1 MIGVIFYL
9 LVSLYFGKKNPMF
22 YLLII
27 FAMQQGSAAFIDQ
40 SFAIGGKA
48 VFSTYDQIFTDVL
61 FLLTTGIAIVF
72 MKARLP
78 AIRFIGSGLISLY
91 LLLIVL
97 LFVLSLATYYD
108 VAEVFLA
115 GRQLLYVS
123 LSYFLW
129 LAIFSSVTRDQYE
142 SFLRMMFY
150 VTPVSAILY
159 ILNSSG
165 TYTIFNS
172 DYIYQEIDGS
182 NGTFFRD
189 FGTIPIQLD
198 MIFVISFLSL
208 TVSTFRIPRWL
219 IVANMVILPIAMLF
233 TFTRSIITG
242 ILMQIA
248 FILLL
253 YALVNSGRIFS
264 QVFKVCLIVTLLLV
278 PVYFGIQKV
287 YPDAFD
293 YFSERITDATTEK
306 QNDPNV
312 NIRIAYLEKAIDIT
326 DRTSFLLGAGL
337 NKKYY
342 PELDAIGAWNADST
356 IPYFLYHTGWLG
368 VFLLYS
374 ILIFFIVDGINYF
387 RKTKDWMVAYLVSGT
402 LTNTISSL
410 LMGGDIFKGSVWT
423 FMNLALYAVIRFNLW
438 RIKERHQSVEH
449 ISSSFA
455 SA

>member
-189 FGTIPIQLD
+189 FCTIPI
-198 MIFVISFLSL
+198 
-208 TVSTFRIPRWL
+208 
-219 IVANMVILPIAMLF
+219 
-233 TFTRSIITG
+233 
-242 ILMQIA
+242 
-248 FILLL
+248 
-253 YALVNSGRIFS
+253 
-264 QVFKVCLIVTLLLV
+264 
-278 PVYFGIQKV
+278 
-287 YPDAFD
+287 
-293 YFSERITDATTEK
+293 
-306 QNDPNV
+306 
-312 NIRIAYLEKAIDIT
+312 
-326 DRTSFLLGAGL
+326 
-337 NKKYY
+337 
-342 PELDAIGAWNADST
+342 
-356 IPYFLYHTGWLG
+356 
-368 VFLLYS
+368 
-374 ILIFFIVDGINYF
+374 
-387 RKTKDWMVAYLVSGT
+387 
-402 LTNTISSL
+402 
-410 LMGGDIFKGSVWT
+410 
-423 FMNLALYAVIRFNLW
+423 
-438 RIKERHQSVEH
+438 
-449 ISSSFA
+449 
-455 SA
+455 

>member
-1 MIGVIFYL
+1 
-9 LVSLYFGKKNPMF
+9 MF
-22 YLLII
+22 YLLIVL
-27 FAMQQGSAAFIDQ
+27 AMQQGSAAFIDQ
-40 SFAIGGKA
+40 SFTLGGKA
-48 VFSTYDQIFTDVL
+48 IFSTYDQIFTDVL
-61 FLLTTGIAIVF
+61 FIITTGIALVL
-72 MKARLP
+72 MKAKLP
-78 AIRFIGSGLISLY
+78 IIRFVGSGLISLY
-91 LLLIVL
+91 LILIVV

-108 VAEVFLA
+108 IAEVFLA

-129 LAIFSSVTRDQYE
+129 LSIFHSVTREQYE
-142 SFLRMMFY
+142 AFLLMLFY

-165 TYTIFNS
+165 AVTIFNS
-172 DYIYQEIDGS
+172 DYIYQEIDGM

-189 FGTIPIQLD
+189 FGTIPIYLD
-198 MIFVISFLSL
+198 TVFVLAFLSF
-208 TVSTFRIPRWL
+208 TVTTFKIPKWL
-219 IVANMVILPIAMLF
+219 LVTNMLILPVAMLF

-253 YALVNSGRIFS
+253 YALVNSGKIFS
-264 QVFKVCLIVTLLLV
+264 QVFKVLLIVAVLLV
-278 PVYFGIQKV
+278 PVYFTVQKL

-293 YFSERITDATTEK
+293 YFSERITDAATEK

-312 NIRIAYLEKAIDIT
+312 NIRIAYLEKAIEIT
-326 DRTSFLLGAGL
+326 DRTNFLLGAGL

-368 VFLLYS
+368 VFLLYA
-374 ILIFFIVDGINYF
+374 ILIFFTVDAFNYF
-387 RKTKDWMVAYLVSGT
+387 RKTNDWLVAYVFSGT

-438 RIKERHQSVEH
+438 KPSQLTEKTGVYPSTL
-449 ISSSFA
+449 A
-455 SA
+455 TA

>member
-1 MIGVIFYL
+1 
-9 LVSLYFGKKNPMF
+9 
-22 YLLII
+22 
-27 FAMQQGSAAFIDQ
+27 
-40 SFAIGGKA
+40 
-48 VFSTYDQIFTDVL
+48 
-61 FLLTTGIAIVF
+61 
-72 MKARLP
+72 
-78 AIRFIGSGLISLY
+78 
-91 LLLIVL
+91 
-97 LFVLSLATYYD
+97 
-108 VAEVFLA
+108 
-115 GRQLLYVS
+115 
-123 LSYFLW
+123 
-129 LAIFSSVTRDQYE
+129 
-142 SFLRMMFY
+142 
-150 VTPVSAILY
+150 
-159 ILNSSG
+159 
-165 TYTIFNS
+165 
-172 DYIYQEIDGS
+172 
-182 NGTFFRD
+182 
-189 FGTIPIQLD
+189 
-198 MIFVISFLSL
+198 
-208 TVSTFRIPRWL
+208 
-219 IVANMVILPIAMLF
+219 MVILPIAMLF